1 VHMIDLADLI
11 GRQPPGHSLLQPF
24 YAATEI
30 YRLDVDCVLRPHWT
44 VAGHVSSIPNSGDY
58 LVCDFD
64 TDSAIVVRHAD
75 GSVRAHANVC
85 RHRGSR
91 LCSADHGHLQGNA
104 IRCPYHSWTYN
115 LDGSLRKA
123 PWAGDEIDVA
133 LLGLAPLAVEVCQGL
148 IFVSFAGQPLDF
160 GGVRAAFDTALG
172 GFGWDTAVVAHRER
186 YVIPANW
193 KLALENQ
200 VECYHC
206 VPAHPEFA
214 RAHTMAQKGS
224 EGAATMVED
233 RWAGTDTDGELSF
246 RSDNPLNGDHRT
258 GSEGGELVAP
268 LMGPKRSI
276 GRFVVAYAGICN
288 HFLAYAD
295 YGCIFRY
302 EPLTHDTTALT
313 VTWLVAPGA
322 KPGVDYDID
331 RLTWMWRVTAA
342 ADVRIVGDNARG
354 VASSAYRPGPYIQ
367 AIEPKTARL
376 TEWYLTELAAAS
388 DRSPTTD
395 PMEVLWRS
403 ASSTRS
409 APISTTI

>member
-1 VHMIDLADLI
+1 MIDVTELI

-24 YAATEI
+24 YLSPEI
-30 YRLDVDCVLRPHWT
+30 YRLDVERVLRRHWN
-44 VAGHVSSIPNSGDY
+44 VAGHVSSIPNTGDY

-64 TDSAIVVRHAD
+64 VDSAIVVRHAD

-91 LCSADHGHLQGNA
+91 LCSTEHGHLQGNA

-123 PWAGDEIDVA
+123 PWAGDGIDTATLGLVA
-133 LLGLAPLAVEVCQGL
+133 LPVEVCQGL
-148 IFVSFAGQPLDF
+148 IFVAFGDDPLDF
-160 GGVRAAFDTALG
+160 ADVRTAFDAALG
-172 GFGWDTAVVAHRER
+172 EFGWSAAAVAHRER

-214 RAHTMAQKGS
+214 RVHSMAQQGS
-224 EGAATMVED
+224 EGAASTVRD
-233 RWAGTDTDGELSF
+233 RWAGTEVRGELSF
-246 RSDNPLNGDHRT
+246 TSDNALNAGHRT
-258 GSEGGELVAP
+258 GSEGGEPVAP
-268 LMGPKRSI
+268 LMGPERSI

-295 YGCIFRY
+295 HGCIFRY
-302 EPLTHDTTALT
+302 EPLAPETTALS
-313 VTWLVAPGA
+313 VTWLVSPTARAGI
-322 KPGVDYDID
+322 DYELD

-354 VASSAYRPGPYIQ
+354 VASSAYRPGPYVA

-376 TEWYLTELAAAS
+376 TAWYLAQIAAVVDTPAH
-388 DRSPTTD
+388 TD
-395 PMEVLWRS
+395 AVEAR
-403 ASSTRS
+403 
-409 APISTTI
+409 